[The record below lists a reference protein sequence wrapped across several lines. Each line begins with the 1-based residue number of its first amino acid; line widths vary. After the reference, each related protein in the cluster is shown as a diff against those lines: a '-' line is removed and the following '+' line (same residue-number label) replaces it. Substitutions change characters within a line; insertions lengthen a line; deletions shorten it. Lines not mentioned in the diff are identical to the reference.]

1 MSRCER
7 HTKSKAHKSIS
18 VIEFTV
24 KRFPRNSTS
33 KSKFLICKDEIVAVK
48 QSGMSWRDS
57 VDVVL
62 ALI

>member
-1 MSRCER
+1 
-7 HTKSKAHKSIS
+7 

-33 KSKFLICKDEIVAVK
+33 DCLFLIGKHFIVAVK

-57 VDVVL
+57 VDYVL